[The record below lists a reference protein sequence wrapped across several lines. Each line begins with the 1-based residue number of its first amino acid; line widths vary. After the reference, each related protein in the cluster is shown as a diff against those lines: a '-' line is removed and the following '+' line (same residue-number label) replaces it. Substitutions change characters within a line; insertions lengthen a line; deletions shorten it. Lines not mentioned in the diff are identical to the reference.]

1 MRDINEI
8 IVHCAATPE
17 GKDFTVADIT
27 RWHKARKFRT
37 IGYHF
42 VIYRDGTI
50 HKGRPLEEAGAHCVG
65 HNKNSIGI
73 CYIGGSAA
81 DGKTPKDTRT
91 PEQREALA
99 KLLADLHR
107 RFPHATLHGHREF
120 VCKRVKSG
128 ACKGCAECKYNKPIC
143 MLAEKAC
150 PSFDANEYKH
160 LFLSVILAFA
170 CVFFSSCRTTKQ
182 SLEEKVDSTR
192 LETASTSATSLA
204 TNKFLQS
211 LVLNIDSI
219 VLTSLSMPQVSETAD
234 DTRIIGRTS
243 DSSDNMTCSGVTLT
257 NASLPRKGSALP
269 PGRTKVVVHGL
280 RLQSNTAD
288 SSSIKTEVT
297 NNNTQLS
304 SYHSKAKAKEKK
316 VPSIRWPLSLI
327 AIAAIVI
334 AALAWI
340 IRKKLMAP

>member
-1 MRDINEI
+1 MRNINEI
-8 IVHCAATPE
+8 IVHCSATPE

-42 VIYRDGTI
+42 VIYRDGSI
-50 HKGRPLEEAGAHCVG
+50 HAGRPLEEPGAHCVG
-65 HNKNSIGI
+65 HNKNSIGV
-73 CYIGGSAA
+73 CYIGGCAA

-91 PEQREALA
+91 EAQKSA
-99 KLLADLHR
+99 LLDLLKRLHAQ
-107 RFPHATLHGHREF
+107 FPNATIRGHRDF
-120 VCKRVKSG
+120 
-128 ACKGCAECKYNKPIC
+128 AA
-143 MLAEKAC
+143 KAC
-150 PSFDANEYKH
+150 PSFDATKEYKK
-160 LFLSVILAFA
+160 LAMAIVLVFSCIFLSA
-170 CVFFSSCRTTKQ
+170 CRTTQ
-182 SLEEKVDSTR
+182 RTLEEKVDSTR

-219 VLTSLSMPQVSETAD
+219 VFTSLSMPQVSETAD
-234 DTRIIGRTS
+234 EASVIGRTS
-243 DSSDNMTCSGVTLT
+243 DSSDSSLCSGATLT
-257 NASLPRKGSALP
+257 NASLPRNI
-269 PGRTKVVVHGL
+269 RTKVVVHGL

-288 SSSIKTEVT
+288 SSSVKTEVT

-316 VPSIRWPLSLI
+316 VPSIRWPLTLI

>member
-1 MRDINEI
+1 MRNINEI

-42 VIYRDGTI
+42 VIYRDGSI
-50 HKGRPLEEAGAHCVG
+50 HAGRPLEEPGAHCVG
-65 HNKNSIGI
+65 HNKNSIGV

-91 PEQREALA
+91 PEQKEALA

-128 ACKGCAECKYNKPIC
+128 ACRGCADCKYNKPIC
-143 MLAEKAC
+143 LLAEKAC

-160 LFLSVILAFA
+160 LFLSVILACA
-170 CVFFSSCRTTKQ
+170 CLFFSACRTTQ
-182 SLEEKVDSTR
+182 RTLEEKVDSTR

-219 VLTSLSMPQVSETAD
+219 VFTSLSMPQVSETAD
-234 DTRIIGRTS
+234 EATVIGRTS
-243 DSSDNMTCSGVTLT
+243 DSSDSSLCSGATLT
-257 NASLPRKGSALP
+257 NASLPRNI
-269 PGRTKVVVHGL
+269 RTKVVVHGL

-288 SSSIKTEVT
+288 SSSVKTEVS

>member
-1 MRDINEI
+1 MRNINEI

-42 VIYRDGTI
+42 VIYRDGSI
-50 HKGRPLEEAGAHCVG
+50 HAGRPLEEPGAHCVG
-65 HNKNSIGI
+65 HNKNSIGV
-73 CYIGGSAA
+73 CYIGGCAA

-91 PEQREALA
+91 EAQKSA
-99 KLLADLHR
+99 LLDLLKRLHAQ
-107 RFPHATLHGHREF
+107 FPNATIRGHRDF
-120 VCKRVKSG
+120 
-128 ACKGCAECKYNKPIC
+128 AA
-143 MLAEKAC
+143 KAC
-150 PSFDANEYKH
+150 PSFDATKEYKK
-160 LFLSVILAFA
+160 LAMAIILVFSCIFLSA
-170 CVFFSSCRTTKQ
+170 CRTTQ
-182 SLEEKVDSTR
+182 RTLEEKVDSTR

-219 VLTSLSMPQVSETAD
+219 VFTSLSMPQVSETAD
-234 DTRIIGRTS
+234 EASVIGRTS
-243 DSSDNMTCSGVTLT
+243 DSSDSSLCSGATLT
-257 NASLPRKGSALP
+257 NASLPRNI
-269 PGRTKVVVHGL
+269 RTKVVVHGL

-288 SSSIKTEVT
+288 SSSVKTEVS

-304 SYHSKAKAKEKK
+304 SFHSKAKAKEKK
-316 VPSIRWPLSLI
+316 VPSIRWPLTLI

>member
-1 MRDINEI
+1 MRNINEI

-42 VIYRDGTI
+42 VIYRDGSI
-50 HKGRPLEEAGAHCVG
+50 HAGRPLEEPGAHCVG
-65 HNKNSIGI
+65 HNKNSIGV
-73 CYIGGSAA
+73 CYIGGCAA

-91 PEQREALA
+91 EAQKSA
-99 KLLADLHR
+99 LLDLLKRLHAQ
-107 RFPHATLHGHREF
+107 FPNATIRGHRDF
-120 VCKRVKSG
+120 
-128 ACKGCAECKYNKPIC
+128 AA
-143 MLAEKAC
+143 KAC
-150 PSFDANEYKH
+150 PSFDATKEYKK
-160 LFLSVILAFA
+160 LAMAIILVFSCIFLSA
-170 CVFFSSCRTTKQ
+170 CRTTQ
-182 SLEEKVDSTR
+182 RTLEEKVDSTR

-219 VLTSLSMPQVSETAD
+219 VFTSLSLPQVSETAD
-234 DTRIIGRTS
+234 EASVIGRTS
-243 DSSDNMTCSGVTLT
+243 DSSDSSLCSGATLT
-257 NASLPRKGSALP
+257 NASLPRNI
-269 PGRTKVVVHGL
+269 RTKVVVHGL

-288 SSSIKTEVT
+288 SSSVKTEVS

-304 SYHSKAKAKEKK
+304 SFHSKAKAKEKK
-316 VPSIRWPLSLI
+316 VPSIRWPLTLI